1 MIDEDQFILSL
12 STDVVVEAQH
22 MCLRQKRQRRSHR
35 AHMDRGR

>member
-22 MCLRQKRQRRSHR
+22 MCLRLKQRRSHR